1 MAQKSNLTIEV
12 LSIIGGVLTAI
23 FFLGFLVLSSILRS
37 ETSCLITGSILIITT
52 LFVNRLLT
60 KPFLDAMNITC
71 YIAGCILAGYG
82 MNRNMDVLFIV
93 LIGISVVT
101 MLLSKGFI
109 LTFLSVISFYMAL
122 FGEITNLFSSLN
134 PLNVAAVPI
143 IAIFLF
149 VNLSETKILSYT
161 NGDFSKYKPIHSG
174 LFVSCVLSLAGLSV
188 NYLTKSTNDWI
199 ISVFMLVGILLMV
212 YKIVQVMQVKSPVH
226 QVCIYLL
233 CILICFVPVI
243 FYSMG
248 ISSWVFN
255 AVTTPIFMVAIAEN
269 IEAVANGGVPMNI
282 ATSEAVFTAALITMG
297 GRGGTLPLNV
307 LMLGSKSKKLKTMGK
322 ICIGPSL
329 FNINEPLMFGAP
341 VVFNPLLMLPI
352 LINSIVGPTVVWLTM
367 HYGLLNIPS
376 KMVQVGQIPAPFS
389 SVMITGDWRAVP
401 VYIVLFILYLLTWYP
416 FYKVYERQCVEEETQ
431 AAC

>member
-37 ETSCLITGSILIITT
+37 ETSCLIITT

-161 NGDFSKYKPIHSG
+161 NGDLSKYKPIHSG

-212 YKIVQVMQVKSPVH
+212 YKIVQVKSPVH

-233 CILICFVPVI
+233 CILICFPSLHAPYLSGSI
-243 FYSMG
+243 LLILICFQYG
-248 ISSWVFN
+248 YK
-255 AVTTPIFMVAIAEN
+255 AES
-269 IEAVANGGVPMNI
+269 AVA
-282 ATSEAVFTAALITMG
+282 
-297 GRGGTLPLNV
+297 
-307 LMLGSKSKKLKTMGK
+307 
-322 ICIGPSL
+322 
-329 FNINEPLMFGAP
+329 
-341 VVFNPLLMLPI
+341 LL
-352 LINSIVGPTVVWLTM
+352 
-367 HYGLLNIPS
+367 
-376 KMVQVGQIPAPFS
+376 
-389 SVMITGDWRAVP
+389 
-401 VYIVLFILYLLTWYP
+401 LFIYSISKYYYDLDITLLTKSITLFFTGIALLIAWYI
-416 FYKVYERQCVEEETQ
+416 FTQ
-431 AAC
+431 KKTRHEKI

>member
-23 FFLGFLVLSSILRS
+23 FFLGFLALSSILRS
-37 ETSCLITGSILIITT
+37 ETSCLIVGSILIITT

-161 NGDFSKYKPIHSG
+161 NEDFSKYKHIHSG
-174 LFVSCVLSLAGLSV
+174 LFV
-188 NYLTKSTNDWI
+188 
-199 ISVFMLVGILLMV
+199 
-212 YKIVQVMQVKSPVH
+212 
-226 QVCIYLL
+226 
-233 CILICFVPVI
+233 
-243 FYSMG
+243 
-248 ISSWVFN
+248 
-255 AVTTPIFMVAIAEN
+255 
-269 IEAVANGGVPMNI
+269 
-282 ATSEAVFTAALITMG
+282 
-297 GRGGTLPLNV
+297 
-307 LMLGSKSKKLKTMGK
+307 
-322 ICIGPSL
+322 
-329 FNINEPLMFGAP
+329 
-341 VVFNPLLMLPI
+341 
-352 LINSIVGPTVVWLTM
+352 
-367 HYGLLNIPS
+367 
-376 KMVQVGQIPAPFS
+376 
-389 SVMITGDWRAVP
+389 
-401 VYIVLFILYLLTWYP
+401 
-416 FYKVYERQCVEEETQ
+416 
-431 AAC
+431 

>member
-37 ETSCLITGSILIITT
+37 ETSCLIAGSILIITT

-161 NGDFSKYKPIHSG
+161 NGDLSKYKPIHSG

-199 ISVFMLVGILLMV
+199 ISVFMLVG
-212 YKIVQVMQVKSPVH
+212 PVH

-233 CILICFVPVI
+233 CILICFPSLHAPYLSGSI
-243 FYSMG
+243 LLILICFQYG
-248 ISSWVFN
+248 YK
-255 AVTTPIFMVAIAEN
+255 AES
-269 IEAVANGGVPMNI
+269 AVA
-282 ATSEAVFTAALITMG
+282 
-297 GRGGTLPLNV
+297 
-307 LMLGSKSKKLKTMGK
+307 
-322 ICIGPSL
+322 
-329 FNINEPLMFGAP
+329 
-341 VVFNPLLMLPI
+341 LL
-352 LINSIVGPTVVWLTM
+352 
-367 HYGLLNIPS
+367 
-376 KMVQVGQIPAPFS
+376 
-389 SVMITGDWRAVP
+389 
-401 VYIVLFILYLLTWYP
+401 LFIYSISKYYYDLDITLLTKSITLFFTGIALLIAWYI
-416 FYKVYERQCVEEETQ
+416 FTQ
-431 AAC
+431 KKTRHEKI

>member
-122 FGEITNLFSSLN
+122 FGEITNL
-134 PLNVAAVPI
+134 AAVPI

-161 NGDFSKYKPIHSG
+161 NGDLSKYKPIHSG

-212 YKIVQVMQVKSPVH
+212 YKIMQVMQVKSPVH

-233 CILICFVPVI
+233 CILICLPSLHAPYLSGSILLILICFQ
-243 FYSMG
+243 YG
-248 ISSWVFN
+248 YK
-255 AVTTPIFMVAIAEN
+255 AES
-269 IEAVANGGVPMNI
+269 AVA
-282 ATSEAVFTAALITMG
+282 
-297 GRGGTLPLNV
+297 
-307 LMLGSKSKKLKTMGK
+307 
-322 ICIGPSL
+322 
-329 FNINEPLMFGAP
+329 
-341 VVFNPLLMLPI
+341 LL
-352 LINSIVGPTVVWLTM
+352 
-367 HYGLLNIPS
+367 
-376 KMVQVGQIPAPFS
+376 
-389 SVMITGDWRAVP
+389 
-401 VYIVLFILYLLTWYP
+401 LFIYSLSKYYYDLDITLLTKSITLFFTGIALLIAWYI
-416 FYKVYERQCVEEETQ
+416 FTQ
-431 AAC
+431 KKTRHEKI

>member
-23 FFLGFLVLSSILRS
+23 FFLGFLALSSILRS
-37 ETSCLITGSILIITT
+37 ETSCLIVGSILIITT

-82 MNRNMDVLFIV
+82 MNRNIDVLFIV

-161 NGDFSKYKPIHSG
+161 NGDLSKYKPIHSG
-174 LFVSCVLSLAGLSV
+174 LFVSCVLSLGGLSV

-212 YKIVQVMQVKSPVH
+212 YKIVQVMQVKSRVH
-226 QVCIYLL
+226 QACIYLL
-233 CILICFVPVI
+233 CILICFPSLHAPYLSGSI
-243 FYSMG
+243 LLILICFQYG
-248 ISSWVFN
+248 YK
-255 AVTTPIFMVAIAEN
+255 AES
-269 IEAVANGGVPMNI
+269 AVA
-282 ATSEAVFTAALITMG
+282 
-297 GRGGTLPLNV
+297 
-307 LMLGSKSKKLKTMGK
+307 
-322 ICIGPSL
+322 
-329 FNINEPLMFGAP
+329 
-341 VVFNPLLMLPI
+341 LL
-352 LINSIVGPTVVWLTM
+352 
-367 HYGLLNIPS
+367 
-376 KMVQVGQIPAPFS
+376 
-389 SVMITGDWRAVP
+389 
-401 VYIVLFILYLLTWYP
+401 LFIYSISKYYYDLDITLLTKSITLFFTGIALLIAWYI
-416 FYKVYERQCVEEETQ
+416 FTQ
-431 AAC
+431 KKTRHEKI

>member
-122 FGEITNLFSSLN
+122 FGEITNL
-134 PLNVAAVPI
+134 
-143 IAIFLF
+143 
-149 VNLSETKILSYT
+149 SETKILSYT
-161 NGDFSKYKPIHSG
+161 NGDLSKYKPIHSG

-233 CILICFVPVI
+233 CILICFPSLHAPYLSGSI
-243 FYSMG
+243 LLILICFQYG
-248 ISSWVFN
+248 YK
-255 AVTTPIFMVAIAEN
+255 AES
-269 IEAVANGGVPMNI
+269 AVA
-282 ATSEAVFTAALITMG
+282 
-297 GRGGTLPLNV
+297 
-307 LMLGSKSKKLKTMGK
+307 
-322 ICIGPSL
+322 
-329 FNINEPLMFGAP
+329 
-341 VVFNPLLMLPI
+341 LL
-352 LINSIVGPTVVWLTM
+352 
-367 HYGLLNIPS
+367 
-376 KMVQVGQIPAPFS
+376 
-389 SVMITGDWRAVP
+389 
-401 VYIVLFILYLLTWYP
+401 LFIYSISKYYYDLDITLLTKSITLFFTGIALLIAWYI
-416 FYKVYERQCVEEETQ
+416 FTQ
-431 AAC
+431 KKTRHEKI

>member
-23 FFLGFLVLSSILRS
+23 FFLGFLALSSILRS
-37 ETSCLITGSILIITT
+37 ETSCLIVGSILIITT

-212 YKIVQVMQVKSPVH
+212 YKIMQVMQVKSPVH

-233 CILICFVPVI
+233 CILICLPSLHAPYLSGSILLILICFH
-243 FYSMG
+243 YG
-248 ISSWVFN
+248 YK
-255 AVTTPIFMVAIAEN
+255 AES
-269 IEAVANGGVPMNI
+269 AVALLLFI
-282 ATSEAVFTAALITMG
+282 YSISKYYYDLDITLLTKSITLFFTG
-297 GRGGTLPLNV
+297 
-307 LMLGSKSKKLKTMGK
+307 
-322 ICIGPSL
+322 
-329 FNINEPLMFGAP
+329 
-341 VVFNPLLMLPI
+341 
-352 LINSIVGPTVVWLTM
+352 
-367 HYGLLNIPS
+367 
-376 KMVQVGQIPAPFS
+376 
-389 SVMITGDWRAVP
+389 
-401 VYIVLFILYLLTWYP
+401 IVLLIAWYI
-416 FYKVYERQCVEEETQ
+416 FTQ
-431 AAC
+431 KKTRHAKI

>member
-37 ETSCLITGSILIITT
+37 ETSCLIAGSILIITT

-161 NGDFSKYKPIHSG
+161 NLEICLNINLFIPV

-233 CILICFVPVI
+233 CILICF
-243 FYSMG
+243 
-248 ISSWVFN
+248 
-255 AVTTPIFMVAIAEN
+255 
-269 IEAVANGGVPMNI
+269 
-282 ATSEAVFTAALITMG
+282 
-297 GRGGTLPLNV
+297 
-307 LMLGSKSKKLKTMGK
+307 
-322 ICIGPSL
+322 PSL
-329 FNINEPLMFGAP
+329 HAPYLSGQYPADTDMF
-341 VVFNPLLMLPI
+341 
-352 LINSIVGPTVVWLTM
+352 
-367 HYGLLNIPS
+367 
-376 KMVQVGQIPAPFS
+376 
-389 SVMITGDWRAVP
+389 SVR
-401 VYIVLFILYLLTWYP
+401 L
-416 FYKVYERQCVEEETQ
+416 
-431 AAC
+431 